1 MALVLHQGRMIAFGR
16 SEDVF
21 ARARHATRADVA
33 AVPGGPAHPAARS
46 DQHFVVVQGQH
57 T

>member
-21 ARARHATRADVA
+21 ARARHATRAETTA
-33 AVPGGPAHPAARS
+33 AQGGSAHPAARS
-46 DQHFVVVQGQH
+46 DQPFVVVQGQH
-57 T
+57 P